1 MSNPNLTLSNLIGS
15 RICHDLISPI
25 GAINNGLE
33 LIEFK
38 GGQIGSEMGLIE
50 ESCAAATARIQ
61 FFRIAYGTA
70 SDGQII
76 SNGET
81 VRIITGAL
89 QSERLAI
96 GWHPKEDLPRHEIQL
111 ALLLLQ
117 CFETALP
124 YGGTIQVSRRAQSWR
139 ISCDTDR
146 LEINPILWH
155 HLSKPSEHTEIAPA
169 HVQFA
174 LLPECANQLSR
185 KLQVDQTARTL
196 QVTL

>member
-25 GAINNGLE
+25 GANNNSLE

-96 GWHPKEDLPRHEIQL
+96 G
-111 ALLLLQ
+111 
-117 CFETALP
+117 
-124 YGGTIQVSRRAQSWR
+124 
-139 ISCDTDR
+139 
-146 LEINPILWH
+146 
-155 HLSKPSEHTEIAPA
+155 
-169 HVQFA
+169 
-174 LLPECANQLSR
+174 
-185 KLQVDQTARTL
+185 
-196 QVTL
+196 